1 MNKLMSYCVFIL
13 LVLLLPAVSAKQG
26 HMKLLAVTE
35 TDYGY
40 NGGIADL
47 YLEIKPGSGRVF
59 LETFPL
65 TKVDTQISTRF
76 AKEIACD
83 FADVDCDKFDFF
95 YTITAESAIIA
106 GPSAGAA
113 ISVLTFSLIKNI
125 DFDENTAIT
134 GTINSGGLIGP
145 VGGLKAKIDAA
156 NKSGLRKVLIPLGES
171 LDSIGNENFS
181 KNESAN
187 ESFDIN
193 KLKEQY
199 PIEIKEIS
207 ALDDAIFEF
216 TGKRFRK
223 KKADLAIS
231 QDYKDTMKMLA
242 MQLCSRSTRLKNE
255 ILNFTFEDNKTNQ
268 IMENAVNLSVKGKDA
283 FGENTYYSAASYCF
297 GANVEFS
304 HLSLLQLNLTEHDII
319 RNMDRLRLEI
329 KNFDET
335 IGDKKIMTITDL
347 ESYMVVKE
355 RLIEASDFLGLV
367 AESIGNNN
375 TNLRNLA
382 YAAERIKSAIS
393 WSQFLENKGKK
404 FNFNDEVIKNACRIK
419 LSEVEERLQ
428 YVQLYF
434 PQNLES
440 TRKELSYAYQDLR
453 DNNYE
458 LCLFK
463 ASKAKA
469 NVDAIL
475 SVFGVR
481 TDNVGNIVSQKL
493 AVVERN
499 LVEETEK
506 GVFPI
511 LGYSYFEYAHS
522 LKDSDPFS
530 ALLYSEYALE
540 LSNLGI
546 YFKNS
551 GNNGLNLFGNI
562 DKKTLIILITGIALG
577 ILISNIRAYVK
588 KEYAKR
594 SVKAKKKK

>member
-1 MNKLMSYCVFIL
+1 MKRIVFFLIFGVL
-13 LVLLLPAVSAKQG
+13 ILLLPAVSAKEG
-26 HMKLLAVTE
+26 HMRLLAVTE

-83 FADVDCDKFDFF
+83 FADIDCGKFDFF
-95 YTITAESAIIA
+95 YTITAESSIIA

-113 ISVLTFSLIKNI
+113 ISILTFSLIKNV
-125 DFDENTAIT
+125 DFDEDVAMT

-145 VGGLKAKIDAA
+145 VGGLKAKIEAA
-156 NKSGLRKVLIPLGES
+156 NKTGLRKVLIPIGES
-171 LDSIGNENFS
+171 FEGTV
-181 KNESAN
+181 N
-187 ESFDIN
+187 ESFAKNETIN
-193 KLKEQY
+193 ESFYLGVLTDKY
-199 PIEIKEIS
+199 GIEIKEV
-207 ALDDAIFEF
+207 ATLDEAIFEF
-216 TGKRFRK
+216 TGKSFRE
-223 KKADLAIS
+223 KKANLTIS

-242 MQLCSRSTRLKNE
+242 IQLCSRSTRLKNE
-255 ILNFTFEDNKTNQ
+255 ILNFTFKDDRIKQ
-268 IMENAVNLSVKGKDA
+268 VRENAINFSIKGKEA

-297 GANVEFS
+297 GANVEFNY
-304 HLSLLQLNLTEHDII
+304 LSFLQLNLTEEEII
-319 RNMDRLRLEI
+319 EKVNELRLEI
-329 KNFDET
+329 ENFDRT
-335 IGDKKIMTITDL
+335 IEDEEIMTITDL

-355 RLIEASDFLGLV
+355 RLLDAYDLLNLINETIDNKNMS
-367 AESIGNNN
+367 
-375 TNLRNLA
+375 LRNLA
-382 YAAERIKSAIS
+382 YAMERINSARL
-393 WSQFLENKGKK
+393 WSQFFQNTGKE
-404 FNFNDEVIKNACRIK
+404 FDFNDEIIKNACMTK

-428 YVQLYF
+428 YVQLYL
-434 PQNLES
+434 PQNLAS
-440 TRKELSYAYQDLR
+440 TRKELGYAYKDLEES
-453 DNNYE
+453 NYE

-481 TDNVGNIVSQKL
+481 KNNVGNIINKKL
-493 AVVERN
+493 DVVERN

-511 LGYSYFEYAHS
+511 LGYSYFEYANS

-540 LSNLGI
+540 LSNLDI
-546 YFKNS
+546 YFKS
-551 GNNGLNLFGNI
+551 AGRNGADLFGKI
-562 DKKTLIILITGIALG
+562 DKKLFVVLIIGIVLG
-577 ILISNIRAYVK
+577 IFVSNIIGNRK
-588 KEYAKR
+588 KKR
-594 SVKAKKKK
+594 SVKSKKRK